1 MIEKIVADVLNID
14 QSTIEDKHNLVE
26 DLGADSLNIVELVMQ
41 IEEQYEIEVPDEDA
55 EGIETVAD
63 IKQYVEDNA

>member
-1 MIEKIVADVLNID
+1 MIEEIVADVLSIN
-14 QSTIEDKHNLVE
+14 QSTIKDEHNLVE

-55 EGIETVAD
+55 EGISTVGD